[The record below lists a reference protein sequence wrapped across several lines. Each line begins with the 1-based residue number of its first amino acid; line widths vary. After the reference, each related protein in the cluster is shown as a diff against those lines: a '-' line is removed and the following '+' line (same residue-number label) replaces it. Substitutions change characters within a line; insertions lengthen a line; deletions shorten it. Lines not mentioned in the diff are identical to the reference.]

1 MRTTVTL
8 DDDVAAAVGRVRRER
23 GVGVSEAVNE
33 LVRMGLAVKRPRQP
47 YRHRTARL
55 GLTVDVTN
63 IADALEQLDGPSTR

>member
-33 LVRMGLAVKRPRQP
+33 LVRA
-47 YRHRTARL
+47 
-55 GLTVDVTN
+55 GLTVKRQRQPFRQRTAKLSLSIDVTN
-63 IADALEQLDGPSTR
+63 VAEALERLDGPAGR